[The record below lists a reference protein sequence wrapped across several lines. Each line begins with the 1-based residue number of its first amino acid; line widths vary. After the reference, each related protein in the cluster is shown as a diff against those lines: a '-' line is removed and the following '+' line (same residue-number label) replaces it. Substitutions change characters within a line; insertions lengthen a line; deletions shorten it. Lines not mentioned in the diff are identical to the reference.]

1 MLTGGS
7 AISCVFCQHGESAI
21 LGLVVVVI
29 SSSDNRAWTKGVEND
44 LEIYLKINSFF
55 IWVEIRLHTK
65 FQLPVLFRSA
75 VVGLNPIQAGGAV
88 VGLNPIQAGGG

>member
-29 SSSDNRAWTKGVEND
+29 STSDNKAWTFVRQEQEG
-44 LEIYLKINSFF
+44 YP
-55 IWVEIRLHTK
+55 R
-65 FQLPVLFRSA
+65 
-75 VVGLNPIQAGGAV
+75 
-88 VGLNPIQAGGG
+88 

>member
-29 SSSDNRAWTKGVEND
+29 SSSDNRAWTLMAGFK
-44 LEIYLKINSFF
+44 L
-55 IWVEIRLHTK
+55 
-65 FQLPVLFRSA
+65 A
-75 VVGLNPIQAGGAV
+75 VTG
-88 VGLNPIQAGGG
+88 